1 VGLDAMR
8 VVERALHVAA
18 EGPGSALV
26 LEIQSPGGRFDA
38 AQLIVADIDAADV
51 PVYVLVTD
59 NAWGAAAL
67 VALAGDSVFMR
78 PDASIGAGMSQENG
92 LRDLPLPARR
102 ALRAKFGALVR
113 RRGIDPRL
121 GEGMVDDQI
130 VIPEIVTEGGLVTLS
145 TEDAVR
151 TGIAAAA
158 VQDLGELLSQL
169 GLPEIEV
176 VTVGPQWTGTVVEVT
191 NRNWRDVAIYILRS
205 SARFRLGTVTSMNS
219 QQFEIPG
226 GLLVPGA
233 VVRVLAEA
241 IGSSERVT
249 TEDIRVEHGLVI
261 QWVIEHAISQSN
273 YFYYVRE

>member
-1 VGLDAMR
+1 
-8 VVERALHVAA
+8 
-18 EGPGSALV
+18 
-26 LEIQSPGGRFDA
+26 
-38 AQLIVADIDAADV
+38 
-51 PVYVLVTD
+51 
-59 NAWGAAAL
+59 
-67 VALAGDSVFMR
+67 
-78 PDASIGAGMSQENG
+78 
-92 LRDLPLPARR
+92 
-102 ALRAKFGALVR
+102 
-113 RRGIDPRL
+113 
-121 GEGMVDDQI
+121 MVDDQI